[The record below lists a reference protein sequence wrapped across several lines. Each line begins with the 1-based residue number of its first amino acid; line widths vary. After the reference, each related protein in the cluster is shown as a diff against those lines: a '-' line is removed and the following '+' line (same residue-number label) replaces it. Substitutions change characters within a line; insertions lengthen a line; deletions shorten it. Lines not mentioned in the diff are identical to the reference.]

1 MQPLPRLTSERLASL
16 PAGTRLK
23 MGGHIVKLVGRGVF
37 TNDAGI
43 TQNMVDYVDSR
54 GVPGSFEEKIFLST
68 ATEHLNAVMCEHC
81 YALRHPNDCVVRTSR
96 TTLPAARR
104 ISATTKGAPRNI
116 SLNTLGARSPH
127 GERDGKS
134 GKRNAGSGHG
144 DCCL

>member
-81 YALRHPNDCVVRTSR
+81 YELRHPNDCVVRNITNYMTSR
-96 TTLPAARR
+96 QAHFCDDKGCAEKYFIKHPGRQKSSRR
-104 ISATTKGAPRNI
+104 TRW
-116 SLNTLGARSPH
+116 
-127 GERDGKS
+127 
-134 GKRNAGSGHG
+134 
-144 DCCL
+144 

>member
-54 GVPGSFEEKIFLST
+54 GVPGSFEEKFSSPRQPNTSTQSCAST
-68 ATEHLNAVMCEHC
+68 ATHFAIRMI
-81 YALRHPNDCVVRTSR
+81 ASSATSR
-96 TTLPAARR
+96 TT
-104 ISATTKGAPRNI
+104 
-116 SLNTLGARSPH
+116 
-127 GERDGKS
+127 
-134 GKRNAGSGHG
+134 
-144 DCCL
+144 